1 MLRTNLWSS
10 PICGGFTPGR
20 AVDHRRDG
28 CEYTALV
35 PILCLFY
42 HLQYG
47 INTFH
52 ALSALAAGVRRRAGG
67 TEGGGQLHELKY
79 EVQEA
84 KCAPN
89 ARLALCTPAVS
100 VYILKQRLFCLR
112 PIPLQSESLLIRPPP
127 APSSTHNSPASHC
140 CYYAAS
146 RLI

>member
-10 PICGGFTPGR
+10 PICGGLTPGR

-67 TEGGGQLHELKY
+67 TEGGGAATRTKVRSTRGKVRTERALSLVHARGFCNRTRMVGEAVGLPKLR
-79 EVQEA
+79 VQ
-84 KCAPN
+84 C
-89 ARLALCTPAVS
+89 RRTDTP
-100 VYILKQRLFCLR
+100 YPKM
-112 PIPLQSESLLIRPPP
+112 SER
-127 APSSTHNSPASHC
+127 
-140 CYYAAS
+140 
-146 RLI
+146 